1 MDHCE
6 IVKIRNLSLFYGKFQ
21 ALKNVNVSINEN
33 EVTSFIGSSGCGKST
48 CLRSINRMNDLY
60 DNCRVEGK
68 VLVDGQDVY
77 DKEVDVTL
85 LRKQIGMVFQRP
97 NLFRMSIFDNISYG
111 PRSHGIRKKAALEE
125 IVESVL
131 KSVYLWDKVKDRLHS
146 SALDLSGGQQQRLC
160 IARALAVKPRILLMD
175 EPTSALDPSS
185 TLKIEDLI
193 LNLKKKYTVVIVT
206 HNMQQAARISDSTA
220 FFKDG
225 KLIEQDDTY
234 TFFNNPN
241 DKQIEDYINGRSE

>member
-1 MDHCE
+1 MDHSD
-6 IVKIRNLSLFYGKFQ
+6 IVQIKNLSLFYGKFQ
-21 ALKNVNVSINEN
+21 ALKNVNLAISEH
-33 EVTSFIGSSGCGKST
+33 EVTSFIGPSGCGKST

-60 DNCRVEGK
+60 DNCRIEGK
-68 VLVDGQDVY
+68 VLVSGQDIY
-77 DKEVDVTL
+77 ANDVDVTL

-97 NLFRMSIFDNISYG
+97 NLFRMSIFDNIAYG
-111 PRSHGIRKKAALEE
+111 PRAHGIRKESVLME

-131 KSVYLWDKVKDRLHS
+131 KSVYLWDKIKDRLHR

-160 IARALAVKPRILLMD
+160 IARSLAVKPEILLMD

-193 LNLKKKYTVVIVT
+193 LNLKKNYTVVIVT

-220 FFKDG
+220 FFREG
-225 KLIEQDDTY
+225 ELIEQDDTY
-234 TFFNNPN
+234 TFFNNPK
-241 DKQIEDYINGRSE
+241 DKYIEDYINGRAD

>member
-1 MDHCE
+1 MEHCE
-6 IVKIRNLSLFYGKFQ
+6 IVKIRDLSLFYGDFQ
-21 ALKNVNVSINEN
+21 ALKNVNVSIKEN

-60 DNCRVEGK
+60 DNCRVEGE
-68 VLVDGQDVY
+68 VLVDNQDVY
-77 DKEVDVTL
+77 DKDVDVTL
-85 LRKQIGMVFQRP
+85 LRKQVGMVFQRP

-111 PRSHGIRKKAALEE
+111 PRSHGIRKKAVLEE

-131 KSVYLWDKVKDRLHS
+131 KSVYLWDKMKDRLHS

-160 IARALAVKPRILLMD
+160 IARALAVKPKILLMD

-193 LNLKKKYTVVIVT
+193 LNLKKKYTVVMVT

-225 KLIEQDDTY
+225 ELIEQDDTY